1 MPLRQAAAVAVRA
14 LAVALL
20 AVVFAV
26 AVGCGSN
33 DAPPPTPELIKG
45 LILLPLGYGE
55 PGTPEP
61 APSPAAAASAPAPAQ
76 TEPTPQPAA
85 AAAPISIAGISFAG
99 APLNSTQTYY
109 CGDEIKVSFSFDS
122 NVEVIGR
129 PQAQLLIGY
138 AVRYAAFANIAE
150 QDPTTV
156 HFTYTVHED
165 DRDSDGIVLLGSYH
179 ADAGNYIRKQGS
191 ETTHNI
197 AVGSTKPLHDPDNSK
212 VDGPCLQPA
221 FLQNAAAS
229 PASQVVYSYSPGQ
242 IIAPQELPA
251 ATGGNG
257 PLTYQLIQCAGSDNA
272 DRAPVTALF
281 EWLTYRPPGP
291 ADDHGGRL
299 LPVGDAAPPAA
310 IDAICF
316 ILIAQDADS
325 DTSPADSARYRF
337 SIAVTGGSDY
347 DINDNGLIEVDSL
360 AQLHAIR
367 YDLDGNG
374 APDTGAAAH
383 PDDAAAAYAAAFP
396 NPLDNMGCPTTGCI
410 GYELTQN
417 LNLDTDQNGA
427 TSTNKANGVPD
438 ADPNDAYYNAG
449 QGWTPIGSPD
459 YPFTAT
465 LDGQGYHI
473 ANLFIR
479 RDDGGA
485 LGLFGA
491 IGSAGT
497 VENLGLPGV
506 RIYYAGAADANV
518 GGIAGRSHGTISY
531 CYADGAVAG
540 YSITDSP
547 AIPSI
552 AVGGLIGTAPA
563 GTLTGSYANVDVS
576 GGNGS
581 RVGGLVGR
589 AGMNGETIAISA
601 SYAAGPV
608 IGGADAGV
616 GGLIGELGA
625 AGRIANSYAVGIVRG
640 GRDSNAG
647 GLIGIRQSG
656 ATTANSYYDAGSTGQ
671 SDADGVAAAA
681 KTTRALQSPT
691 ANAGIY
697 QDWNAYQWD
706 FGTDRQYP
714 ALKIITDGSLVP
726 GQRQGSLQV
735 DHWNHP
741 VAGEPVEVI
750 LNSDAADTAA
760 AVQWQWQSSPNG
772 AEWTDIA
779 AATDSI
785 YVPAAADAAAGG
797 KYLRAKVSF
806 TDTASQANRTLT
818 TVNTAKVIS
827 ATTADAGAIVFTPQL
842 VVGSKLEHQLPA
854 AAYSQAWRWRR
865 CDDPEM
871 TDACIWIADGTAAY
885 ILQSGDVGKYFSA
898 YVYYRNSADWHRAET
913 PIYGPVVAASESA
926 SDP

>member
-1 MPLRQAAAVAVRA
+1 MPLRQAAVVAVRA
-14 LAVALL
+14 LAVALPAL
-20 AVVFAV
+20 VFAV
-26 AVGCGSN
+26 AVGCGSE
-33 DAPPPTPELIKG
+33 APPPTPELIKG
-45 LILLPLGYGE
+45 LILLPPGYDE
-55 PGTPEP
+55 PGTPQPTPLPAALTP
-61 APSPAAAASAPAPAQ
+61 APTPAQ
-76 TEPTPQPAA
+76 TEPTPPSAD
-85 AAAPISIAGISFAG
+85 AAPPIPIAGISFAG
-99 APLNSTQTYY
+99 QPLNSTQTYY
-109 CGDEIKVSFSFDS
+109 CGDEVKVSFSFEG

-129 PQAQLLIGY
+129 PQAPLLVGY

-150 QDPTTV
+150 HDPTTV
-156 HFTYTVHED
+156 YFTYTIQED
-165 DRDSDGIVLLGSYH
+165 DRDSDGIVLLGSYL

-197 AVGSTKPLHDPDNSK
+197 AIGATEPLHDPGGSK
-212 VDGPCLQPA
+212 VDGPCLRPD
-221 FLQNAAAS
+221 FSENAAAL
-229 PASQVVYSYSPGQ
+229 PVSQVVYSPGQ
-242 IIAPQELPA
+242 IITPQQLPA

-257 PLTYQLIQCAGSDNA
+257 PLTYELIQCAGSDNA

-325 DTSPADSARYRF
+325 DTSPVDSARYRF

-347 DINDNGLIEVDSL
+347 DINDNGLIEVGSL

-374 APDTGAAAH
+374 APDTAAAAAH
-383 PDDAAAAYAAAFP
+383 PDNAAAAYAAAFP

-427 TSTNKANGVPD
+427 TYTDNANGVPD

-449 QGWTPIGSPD
+449 QGWTPIGSPGH
-459 YPFTAT
+459 PFTAT
-465 LDGQGYHI
+465 LNGQGYHI

-497 VENLGLPGV
+497 VENLGLPAV

-518 GGIAGRSHGTISY
+518 GSIAGRSHGTVSY

-540 YSITDSP
+540 YSIADSA

-576 GGNGS
+576 GGSGS

-625 AGRIANSYAVGIVRG
+625 AGRITNSYAVGIVRG

-647 GLIGIRQSG
+647 GLIGIRQND
-656 ATTANSYYDAGSTGQ
+656 AITTASYYDAGSTGQ
-671 SDADGVAAAA
+671 SDADGAAAA

-706 FGTDRQYP
+706 FGTNRQYP
-714 ALKIITDGSLVP
+714 ALKIMTDGSLVP
-726 GQRQGSLQV
+726 GQRQVSLHV

-750 LNSDAADTAA
+750 LNGRLSDTDTAA
-760 AVQWQWQSSPNG
+760 IQWQWQSSANG
-772 AEWTDIA
+772 ATWTDIA
-779 AATDSI
+779 AATDAI

-806 TDTASQANRTLT
+806 TDTTAEANRTLT
-818 TVNTAKVIS
+818 TINTAKVIP
-827 ATTADAGAIVFTPQL
+827 ATTADAGAIVFTPQP

-865 CDDPEM
+865 CDNAEM

-885 ILQSGDVGKYFSA
+885 ILQSDDAGKYFSA

-913 PIYGPVVAASESA
+913 PIYGPVVAAAESA